1 MSSFCKHSKVSLTC
15 DFIMHLE
22 TLQNRFHFRAHTNLS
37 ILEESS
43 HSIGKY
49 SLPQIQMLQSKLMQ
63 LIFTLRFF
71 RHQYS
76 QPIFLHRNLSY
87 MKGRMSRKQSRKE
100 FRVDSLL
107 SIVTNRNRI
116 EAEKN
121 ACPNNYLTVM
131 FLGIYDKSMP
141 SEQAAEVSIILSKIS
156 HLKRKDSFTK
166 KQNLVSTNH
175 RAIK

>member
-1 MSSFCKHSKVSLTC
+1 MTHPIRSPMEYTVFHYSVFHSIPEPTQIYRYLKSRHTLSVSARPSAMFQHSK
-15 DFIMHLE
+15 
-22 TLQNRFHFRAHTNLS
+22 FHIFR
-37 ILEESS
+37 
-43 HSIGKY
+43 
-49 SLPQIQMLQSKLMQ
+49 SLPL
-63 LIFTLRFF
+63 
-71 RHQYS
+71 

-87 MKGRMSRKQSRKE
+87 MKGRMSRKQSRKD

-107 SIVTNRNRI
+107 NIVTNRNRI

-156 HLKRKDSFTK
+156 HMKRKDILTK
-166 KQNLVSTNH
+166 KPNLVSAHLPHCRNVDF
-175 RAIK
+175 

>member
-1 MSSFCKHSKVSLTC
+1 
-15 DFIMHLE
+15 
-22 TLQNRFHFRAHTNLS
+22 
-37 ILEESS
+37 
-43 HSIGKY
+43 
-49 SLPQIQMLQSKLMQ
+49 
-63 LIFTLRFF
+63 
-71 RHQYS
+71 
-76 QPIFLHRNLSY
+76 
-87 MKGRMSRKQSRKE
+87 MSRKRSRKD

-156 HLKRKDSFTK
+156 HMKRKDSFTK
-166 KQNLVSTNH
+166 KQNLVS
-175 RAIK
+175 AICAAAAPTKKSATLIFC